1 MNGSGEYLLSIIF
14 LCLSGLT
21 KAFRITKKGVF
32 PMSEYMSEDVKVIVF
47 QLQDEEYGIPVQQV
61 KSIEKVQ
68 HITRVPR
75 TAPYIKGVINLRGV
89 VTPIIDLRK
98 RLGLEKLS
106 TNESTRMIIVSKDDM
121 EVGFIVDAA
130 NDVID
135 IHSGLIEPAPEVVGA
150 VHSDYIQGVA
160 KLEKRL
166 IVMIDLEEILKI
178 ENQPSLL
185 V

>member
-1 MNGSGEYLLSIIF
+1 MNEH
-14 LCLSGLT
+14 LT
-21 KAFRITKKGVF
+21 G
-32 PMSEYMSEDVKVIVF
+32 DLKVIVF
-47 QLQDEEYGIPVQQV
+47 QLQDEEYGIPVHQV
-61 KSIEKVQ
+61 RSIEKVQ

-75 TAPYIKGVINLRGV
+75 TASYIKGVINLRGV

-98 RLGLEKLS
+98 RFGLQELED
-106 TNESTRMIIVSKDDM
+106 TESTRMIIVSKDDI

-135 IHSGLIEPAPEVVGA
+135 IHSDIIEPAPEVVGS
-150 VHSDYIQGVA
+150 VEVEYILGVA

-166 IVMIDLEEILKI
+166 IVMIDLEEVLKTGQTPEI
-178 ENQPSLL
+178 QG